1 MNDFESTAQT
11 IQELLEQLS
20 RTHEPLNR
28 LKIIGELTDLQQT
41 FTLHLKSARADDIYR
56 LKEEKNWTQVQ
67 VAESLGLTKGRITQ
81 ILKTASKK
89 I

>member
-1 MNDFESTAQT
+1 MNDFESTAQA

-28 LKIIGELTDLQQT
+28 LEIIGELTDLQQT
-41 FTLHLKSARADDIYR
+41 FALHLKSARADDISR
-56 LKEEKNWTQVQ
+56 LKEENNWTQVQ
-67 VAESLGLTKGRITQ
+67 VAEALGLTKGRITQ
-81 ILKTASKK
+81 ILKTTSKK